1 MIEMAELG
9 DLVLKRIKIVSKIE
23 KITITTLASTFKS
36 SWKLFIETTI
46 LIKKSNIK
54 SYQSKSR

>member
-23 KITITTLASTFKS
+23 KITITTFSQHFL
-36 SWKLFIETTI
+36 II
-46 LIKKSNIK
+46 LKIIYRNYNFNKEK
-54 SYQSKSR
+54 